1 MWLMKTLLTSGCT
14 NQRGAG
20 HKALVLKIPKS
31 RILTETDGPFAKFRN
46 DPLMPWDSG
55 IAEKQLAALWGISQ
69 MEVNAQL
76 VDNFKVLC
84 TS

>member
-1 MWLMKTLLTSGCT
+1 
-14 NQRGAG
+14 
-20 HKALVLKIPKS
+20 
-31 RILTETDGPFAKFRN
+31 
-46 DPLMPWDSG
+46 
-55 IAEKQLAALWGISQ
+55 LAALWGISQ

>member
-1 MWLMKTLLTSGCT
+1 
-14 NQRGAG
+14 
-20 HKALVLKIPKS
+20 
-31 RILTETDGPFAKFRN
+31 
-46 DPLMPWDSG
+46 MPWDSG

>member
-1 MWLMKTLLTSGCT
+1 STSKTPSYTKSVSWQHHQG
-14 NQRGAG
+14 
-20 HKALVLKIPKS
+20 KALVLKIPKS